1 MLGAG
6 LAYYITSPLPRSPLL
21 YSPGGF
27 EWQQSHT
34 CSRGVC
40 FNFPASP
47 TTAPLR
53 PVISW
58 AQTAG
63 GTGVHR
69 VPLSLPFYL
78 SVCPASTAPYG
89 SSERRTKGPHPSN
102 LVQLWMMTGSICLM
116 WLEVKGEASPLGAP
130 SCHKYF

>member
-1 MLGAG
+1 MTVTLSAG
-6 LAYYITSPLPRSPLL
+6 LAYSITSPLPHSPLL
-21 YSPGGF
+21 SSPGGF

-69 VPLSLPFYL
+69 VPSPLPSAFYTPSLSTSTPL
-78 SVCPASTAPYG
+78 SVPPAQLCMAARSGGEGNREGSRTLQPCP
-89 SSERRTKGPHPSN
+89 
-102 LVQLWMMTGSICLM
+102 
-116 WLEVKGEASPLGAP
+116 PLDDDRQPLFNVA
-130 SCHKYF
+130 